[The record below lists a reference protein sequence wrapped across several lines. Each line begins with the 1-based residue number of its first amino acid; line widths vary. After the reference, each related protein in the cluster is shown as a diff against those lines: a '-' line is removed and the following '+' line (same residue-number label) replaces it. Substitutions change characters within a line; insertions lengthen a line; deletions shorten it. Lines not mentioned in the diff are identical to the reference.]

1 MSANAV
7 AQAKRKAMHANL
19 DSRPRKVVDGRAF
32 IQYDD
37 YWIRFY
43 EPPEDSYRARRDLID
58 ALTRRTFHHSEPG
71 INTPGLRLELARKH
85 YEEQADPD
93 KKRVNAAMLAGALF
107 NRATDIFTSVVEM
120 EEKGI
125 HISRDN
131 ELLRECGRCFRE
143 ALELGTMVRHV
154 SGEEGVDELWGE
166 PFKVFTLPIKDYYE
180 SRYIKIAQTMRT
192 IDQISARMIEVFAPL
207 PDFAGIGP
215 RIKAFGDIARRYM
228 EMMKT
233 DPDFFVIWPEFVVSG
248 DRLLAYIPES
258 TEYDRRL
265 FERPEFQHACKLLK
279 GGKDLIHHVAG
290 VRVPMRKSTATYLS
304 HLDDFQGVVRNA

>member
-1 MSANAV
+1 MN
-7 AQAKRKAMHANL
+7 ANL
-19 DSRPRKVVDGRAF
+19 DSRPRKVVDGREY
-32 IQYDD
+32 IRYDD

-71 INTPGLRLELARKH
+71 INTPGYRLELARTR
-85 YEEQADPD
+85 YEKQTDPA

-131 ELLRECGRCFRE
+131 ELLKECGRCFRE

-154 SGEEGVDELWGE
+154 SGEEGVDEMWGE
-166 PFKVFTLPIKDYYE
+166 PFKVFTLSIKDYYE

-192 IDQISARMIEVFAPL
+192 IDDVSSRMVEVFEPMDAFP
-207 PDFAGIGP
+207 GIAE
-215 RIKAFGDIARRYM
+215 RIIAYADVAKRYT

-233 DPDFFVIWPEFVVSG
+233 DPDFFVIWPEYVVNG
-248 DRLLAYIPES
+248 DNLLEYIPDAD
-258 TEYDRRL
+258 EYDRQI
-265 FERPEFQHACKLLK
+265 FENPERIHALKLLK
-279 GGKDLIHHVAG
+279 NGRDLISHVSG
-290 VRVPMRKSTATYLS
+290 VRVPMRKSTATFLS
-304 HLDDFQGVVRNA
+304 HLDDFQASTGKT

>member
-1 MSANAV
+1 MN
-7 AQAKRKAMHANL
+7 ANL
-19 DSRPRKVVDGRAF
+19 DNRPRKNVDGREY

-71 INTPGLRLELARKH
+71 INTPGYRLELARQR
-85 YEEQADPD
+85 YEEETDPA

-125 HISRDN
+125 RISRDN
-131 ELLRECGRCFRE
+131 ELLKACGRCFRE

-154 SGEEGVDELWGE
+154 SGEEGVDEMWGE
-166 PFKVFTLPIKDYYE
+166 PFKVFTLSIKDYYE

-192 IDQISARMIEVFAPL
+192 IDQVSTRMIEVLAPL
-207 PDFAGIGP
+207 PDFPGITQRITTYAGIA
-215 RIKAFGDIARRYM
+215 KHYT

-233 DPDFFVIWPEFVVSG
+233 DPDFFTIWPDFVVSG
-248 DRLLAYIPES
+248 DHLLEYIPNAD
-258 TEYDRRL
+258 EYDRKV
-265 FERPEFQHACKLLK
+265 FENPTLVHACKLIK
-279 GGKDLIHHVAG
+279 GGKDLISHVSG

-304 HLDDFQGVVRNA
+304 HLDDFQSVINNA